1 MKSLAALLVVVLL
14 WAAGLWAFAGRIEA
28 STPATVPEAA
38 DGVVVLTGAGSNER
52 ILAGVRLLEAEKGKR
67 MLVSGV
73 YRAASRE
80 DIRAVSKATRRLYD
94 CCVDLGFNAADTI
107 GNAKETA
114 DWARAMRYDS
124 LIVVTADYHMPRA
137 MLELRAAMPKVRLQ
151 AYPVTTPVIEMAD
164 WWRSSKGARLI
175 AWEYC
180 KYLAIL
186 GREAVLSL
194 GPRDDAAGRKA

>member
-1 MKSLAALLVVVLL
+1 VKSLAALLVVVLL
-14 WAAGLWAFAGRIEA
+14 WAAGLWAFASRIEA
-28 STPATVPEAA
+28 STPAGIPEAA

-94 CCVDLGFNAADTI
+94 CCVDLDFNAANTI

-137 MLELRAAMPKVRLQ
+137 MLELRSAMPKVRLQ
-151 AYPVTTPVIEMAD
+151 AYPVTTPVIDMAD

-175 AWEYC
+175 GWEYC

-194 GPRDDAAGRKA
+194 GPREDPASRKD